1 MTQIITVSPSTAAY
15 AAQGYKTSTR
25 ASTLFEQRIEAWSE
39 AAKIDGDARQ
49 RAYLALV
56 KPPALALALL
66 TMKRQPNVSVEL
78 VKRLYAENSGD
89 TAGTEEPDAVRRAER

>member
-1 MTQIITVSPSTAAY
+1 MTQIVTVSPSTAAY
-15 AAQGYKTSTR
+15 ASQGYKATTR

-49 RAYLALV
+49 KAYLTLV

-66 TMKRQPNVSVEL
+66 TMKRQPDVSAEIAE
-78 VKRLYAENSGD
+78 RRYAEN
-89 TAGTEEPDAVRRAER
+89 AGEASWTIEPDAIRGAER